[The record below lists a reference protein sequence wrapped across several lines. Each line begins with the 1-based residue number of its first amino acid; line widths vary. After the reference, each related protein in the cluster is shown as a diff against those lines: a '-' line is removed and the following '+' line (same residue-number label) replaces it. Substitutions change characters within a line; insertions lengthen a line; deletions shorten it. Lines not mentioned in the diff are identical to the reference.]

1 MTLQVIGAGL
11 AKTGTSSLK
20 LALERLLG
28 GACYH
33 MVDVF
38 AHPEHIRI
46 WHDAIGG
53 HPPDWDMFLSGYLT
67 AINLPISAFWREL
80 AAKNPDARI
89 VLSVRD
95 SAEQWWDSWSHTVVP
110 AAVTVE
116 PSPGSLLADY
126 KAMLGDM
133 LRIRL
138 GAADP
143 SDKMTMIAAYE
154 RHNAAVRADAPPG
167 RLLEWKAT
175 DGWAPL
181 AAHLGVPVP
190 DEPFPWVNT
199 RKQFHRPQF
208 GAMPEGAQVT

>member
-28 GACYH
+28 GTCYH

-38 AHPEHIRI
+38 AHPEHIPV
-46 WHDAIGG
+46 WHDAVGG
-53 HPPDWDMFLSGYLT
+53 HPPDWDALLSGYRT
-67 AINLPISAFWREL
+67 AICLPVSAFWREL
-80 AAKNPDARI
+80 AAENPDARI
-89 VLSVRD
+89 VLSIRD

-110 AAVTVE
+110 AAVTAR
-116 PSPGSLLADY
+116 PSQGSLLADY
-126 KAMLGDM
+126 QAMLVDM

-154 RHNAAVRADAPPG
+154 RHNDAVRVDAPPG
-167 RLLEWKAT
+167 RLLEWKAA

-190 DEPFPWVNT
+190 DEPFPCVNT
-199 RKQFHRPQF
+199 RKQFHRPEF
-208 GAMPEGAQVT
+208 GTVPGWAQTR